1 MTSLCLEHMGEGN
14 RERIFL
20 RSATSLGLGRLGL
33 QAANQFGQITL
44 LTVSRA
50 SSGVTDRQH
59 RCQAL
64 KEVSLSSLS

>member
-1 MTSLCLEHMGEGN
+1 MTLLCLQQMGEGN
-14 RERIFL
+14 RERLFL
-20 RSATSLGLGRLGL
+20 KCYIPRLGRLGL
-33 QAANQFGQITL
+33 QAANQFGQIL